1 MVLLSLVLMFADSRF
16 DYLAK
21 VRFYSAVLV
30 TPVYVVAA
38 IPARISEWGR
48 GAFASRNELLD
59 ANSALQDQ
67 LLETRFRLQKL
78 EHLSAENRRLN
89 ALLNASSDVPERVV
103 RAQLMGESPDPFS
116 KRILINRG
124 ANDDVYVGQPVLDA
138 DGLMGQVTEVQSLQ
152 SWVLLI
158 TDPQHSTPIQVNR
171 NGIRAVASG
180 TRDTLH
186 ALTLVNVPNTA
197 DIREGDLLVTSGL
210 GQRFPA
216 GYPVGVVSS
225 VRVDTGKPFAEVLVQ
240 PTASIDRSRNLLL
253 VFAEAPDAAAL
264 PTAPAD
270 GSSELPGGEEAAA
283 AEGPEA
289 EILETDALEEESVA
303 DDDSPA
309 AAEVESPAGA
319 PL

>member
-16 DYLAK
+16 DYLSK

-30 TPVYVVAA
+30 TPVHVVAA
-38 IPARISEWGR
+38 IPARINEWGR
-48 GAFASRNELLD
+48 GAFSSRNELLD
-59 ANSALQDQ
+59 ANAALQDQ

-89 ALLNASSDVPERVV
+89 ALLNASSDVQERVV

-124 ANDDVYVGQPVLDA
+124 VNDDVYVGQPVLDA
-138 DGLMGQVTEVQSLQ
+138 DGLMGQVIEVQSLQ

-186 ALTLVNVPNTA
+186 TLSLVNVPNTA

-253 VFAEAPDAAAL
+253 VFAEAPGTAAL
-264 PTAPAD
+264 PTAPAE
-270 GSSELPGGEEAAA
+270 GSSELSAPLLRDEGVA
-283 AEGPEA
+283 AEYPETEAMA
-289 EILETDALEEESVA
+289 EQGVA
-303 DDDSPA
+303 DEDSPA
-309 AAEVESPAGA
+309 ATSVESPAGA